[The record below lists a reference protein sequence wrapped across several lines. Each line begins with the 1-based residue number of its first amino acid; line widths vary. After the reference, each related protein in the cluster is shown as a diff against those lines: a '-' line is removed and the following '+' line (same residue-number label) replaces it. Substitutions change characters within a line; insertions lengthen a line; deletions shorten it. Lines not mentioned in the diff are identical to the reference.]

1 MINIFGEEEFKQIV
15 RFGVEIPNYFISKDG
30 RIYSQRSNIIRKP
43 TIRERNG
50 RVDHVRISI
59 PIPEGLLSNG
69 YDYRK
74 YGSGKNVYELPTT
87 VHRAVMETWRPIDE
101 YPPDRLKDDW
111 DNAPESFKQ
120 WVRETALIDHIDD
133 DPTNNHVDNLRWVTP
148 RENCPYVKHKF
159 DEKRKKEKDT
169 EEYNEERMKKRRDA
183 NRSYYHRVKKFK
195 PQTEAEKA
203 RKRRWYEKNRD
214 RILLEQKTK
223 RNGGV

>member
-30 RIYSQRSNIIRKP
+30 RVYSKKSNIIRKP

-59 PIPEGLLSNG
+59 PIPEGLLPNG

-74 YGSGKNVYELPTT
+74 FGSGKNVYELPTT

-120 WVRETALIDHIDD
+120 WVRETAFIDHIDD

-148 RENCPYVKHKF
+148 RENSAYIKHKF

-169 EEYNEERMKKRRDA
+169 EEYDEERMKKRRDA
-183 NRSYYHRVKKFK
+183 SRSYYHRVQKFK
-195 PQTEAEKA
+195 PQTENEKA

-223 RNGGV
+223 RNNGV